1 MRAVF
6 RHEMSGYFTTP
17 IGYIFLAMY
26 ALLSGLVFVF
36 INIGQEASVSMNL
49 LLSGMQLPLLLI
61 APLLTMRLFA
71 EERRMRTDQLLLTS
85 PIPLHSIVMG
95 KACASFLLLL
105 IAMLLTL
112 LCPLLVAP
120 YAQLS
125 WTQIG
130 VSLLGYYL
138 LDAAMV
144 SLGVLISSLCTNQI
158 TAATLTLG
166 VNVLLYLSEHY
177 IVPQAGNSA
186 VLQPLSVVLH
196 YLPSSSR
203 LGDFANGIISFSDTA
218 YFLIFIALML
228 FLTDRAMEKRRH
240 AKG

>member
-6 RHEMSGYFTTP
+6 RHELNSYFTTAV
-17 IGYIFLAMY
+17 GYVFLAMY
-26 ALLSGLVFVF
+26 AFLSGLVFVF
-36 INIGQEASVSMNL
+36 INIRQEASASMNL

-71 EERRMRTDQLLLTS
+71 EERRMRTDQLLLTA
-85 PIPLHSIVMG
+85 PISLSRVVLG
-95 KACASFLLLL
+95 KALASFTLLAA
-105 IAMLLTL
+105 AMLLTL
-112 LCPLLVAP
+112 LYPLLVSA
-120 YAQLS
+120 YAQIS
-125 WTQIG
+125 WAQIF

-144 SLGVLISSLCTNQI
+144 SLGVLLSSLCMNQI

-177 IVPQAGNSA
+177 ILPQASTSA
-186 VLQPLSVVLH
+186 TLRPVSILLR
-196 YLPSSSR
+196 YLPSSTR
-203 LGDFANGIISFSDTA
+203 LGDFANGVISLSDVV
-218 YFLIFIALML
+218 YFLAFIALML

-240 AKG
+240 ARG